1 MSVVNQRRILNVFL
15 ENLEYVSF
23 ISLGGNEMAH
33 NYSNI
38 WIAFRIN
45 YNRMF
50 TDYLNAAKWLFW
62 CLFLHLFRMEHVRKQ
77 MNIIN
82 RSLFSL
88 KT

>member
-38 WIAFRIN
+38 
-45 YNRMF
+45 
-50 TDYLNAAKWLFW
+50 
-62 CLFLHLFRMEHVRKQ
+62 
-77 MNIIN
+77 
-82 RSLFSL
+82 
-88 KT
+88 